1 MAKKQKNEAAAAPP
15 VTYNAPEGYQKRTDD
30 VVGFWAPE
38 FGPIH
43 FIPQEASV
51 SDSKL
56 EPAKQSGLIRGTL
69 VDECTLLNA
78 DGENVLGKPGDKVG
92 VWAKPGMRPL
102 RNLSGVK
109 VFMYAS
115 GEKDTGKPNA
125 MQLFEVCSAQE
136 GDPLSVDDR
145 RKLSRGHGSWLAAP
159 ITAANGASAE
169 RF

>member
-1 MAKKQKNEAAAAPP
+1 MAKKQKNTESPAP
-15 VTYNAPEGYQKRTDD
+15 VTYQAPEGYQKRTDD

-43 FIPQEASV
+43 FIPREASV

-56 EPAKQSGLIRGTL
+56 EPAKQSGLIRGIL
-69 VDECTLLNA
+69 VDECTLINS
-78 DGENVLGKPGDKVG
+78 DGEQVTGNAGDLVG
-92 VWAKPGMRPL
+92 VWAKPGMRSL
-102 RNLSGVK
+102 KNLSGVK

-115 GEKDTGKPNA
+115 GEKDVGKVNA

-145 RKLSRGHGSWLAAP
+145 RKQSRAHGSWLAPA
-159 ITAANGASAE
+159 ITRANGAAPE
-169 RF
+169 AF